1 MSRRVRSRFW
11 LELGL
16 ASLTGILL
24 LVTLASREWIEA
36 VTGWDP
42 DRHSGSL
49 EWAIVLGLL
58 ALTALAAGTAY
69 AEWRRSLPA
78 TT

>member
-16 ASLTGILL
+16 ASLTGVLF
-24 LVTLASREWIEA
+24 LVTLVSREWIEA
-36 VTGWDP
+36 VSGWDP

-49 EWAIVLGLL
+49 EWGLVLGLFV
-58 ALTALAAGTAY
+58 LTMLTAGTAY
-69 AEWRRSLPA
+69 AEWRRPLPA

>member
-16 ASLTGILL
+16 AALTGVLF
-24 LVTLASREWIEA
+24 LVTLVTREWIEA
-36 VTGWDP
+36 ISGWDP
-42 DRHSGSL
+42 DHHSGSL
-49 EWAIVLGLL
+49 EWGIVLGLF
-58 ALTALAAGTAY
+58 AMTVLAAGTAY

-78 TT
+78 PT

>member
-16 ASLTGILL
+16 ASLTGVLFLIT
-24 LVTLASREWIEA
+24 LVSRDWIEA
-36 VTGWDP
+36 VFRWDP

-49 EWAIVLGLL
+49 EWGIVLGLL
-58 ALTALAAGTAY
+58 ALTILAAGTAY

-78 TT
+78 PT

>member
-1 MSRRVRSRFW
+1 VRSRFW

-16 ASLTGILL
+16 ASLTGVLFLIT
-24 LVTLASREWIEA
+24 LVSRDWIEA
-36 VTGWDP
+36 VFGWDP

-49 EWAIVLGLL
+49 EWGIVFGLL
-58 ALTALAAGTAY
+58 ALTLLAAGTAY

-78 TT
+78 PT

>member
-1 MSRRVRSRFW
+1 MSRRVRSWFW

-16 ASLTGILL
+16 ASLTAVLF
-24 LVTLASREWIEA
+24 LVTLVSRDWIEA
-36 VTGWDP
+36 VFGWDP

-49 EWAIVLGLL
+49 EWGIVLGLL
-58 ALTALAAGTAY
+58 ALTVLAAATTY

-78 TT
+78 PT

>member
-16 ASLTGILL
+16 GSLTGILFL
-24 LVTLASREWIEA
+24 ITLVSPDWIEA
-36 VTGWDP
+36 VFGWDP

-49 EWAIVLGLL
+49 EWGIVLGLL
-58 ALTALAAGTAY
+58 ALTIVASGTAY

-78 TT
+78 PT

>member
-16 ASLTGILL
+16 ASLTGILV
-24 LVTLASREWIEA
+24 LVTLVSREWIEA
-36 VTGWDP
+36 VSGWDP

-49 EWAIVLGLL
+49 EWGIVLGLL
-58 ALTALAAGTAY
+58 ALTALGAGTAY

-78 TT
+78 PT

>member
-16 ASLTGILL
+16 ASLTGVLF
-24 LVTLASREWIEA
+24 LVTLVSREWIEA
-36 VTGWDP
+36 VSGWDP

-49 EWAIVLGLL
+49 EWGIVIVLL
-58 ALTALAAGTAY
+58 ALTMLAGGTAY
-69 AEWRRSLPA
+69 AEWRRPLPA
-78 TT
+78 PT

>member
-16 ASLTGILL
+16 ASLTGVLF
-24 LVTLASREWIEA
+24 LVTLVSREWIEA

-42 DRHSGSL
+42 DHHSGSL
-49 EWAIVLGLL
+49 EWGIVLGLL

-78 TT
+78 PT

>member
-1 MSRRVRSRFW
+1 MSRRMRSRFW

-16 ASLTGILL
+16 ASLTAILF
-24 LVTLASREWIEA
+24 LVTLVSREWIEA
-36 VTGWDP
+36 VFGSDP

-49 EWAIVLGLL
+49 EWGIVLGLL
-58 ALTALAAGTAY
+58 ALTVLAAGTAY

-78 TT
+78 PT

>member
-49 EWAIVLGLL
+49 EWGIVLGLL
-58 ALTALAAGTAY
+58 ALTALAAGIAH